1 MREELAKGAGLLVRF
16 EDMYDPSF
24 SDQVDA
30 LEQGVMDVFGTDS
43 TIHLYH
49 ATQQG
54 SRALQPHTDP
64 YDVLVLQLQGSKVW
78 TTCVP
83 DAYTQEEGSE
93 EGEEAGE
100 GGEEVGKDKG
110 HADQPKQRQQQQ
122 HPELF
127 TRPVDRNIKEAD
139 AIKQFS
145 DAQLGQLQEI
155 RRQTQQGCTSYT
167 DENLRGMKCSTF
179 TLNEGDTLYLPKG
192 IIHYAIAQEG
202 GSSHI
207 TISLERKGLA
217 WADALLYGGLEAA
230 HIIDTYEFQQRWQ
243 TAVSTVISDHRG
255 VPYLEALPSWL
266 TTGGQEHSDMCAA
279 VADVHGDANLAAE
292 AASSGGGIG
301 DDARAFVETYGEMC
315 RNMEPLLW
323 GAYAQAQDLD
333 GLFHHAEVRGIVD
346 RVCSEEVALAVLST
360 LCTEQR
366 LPHDVTART
375 ARAAAGNEVCSGG

>member
-1 MREELAKGAGLLVRF
+1 
-16 EDMYDPSF
+16 
-24 SDQVDA
+24 
-30 LEQGVMDVFGTDS
+30 
-43 TIHLYH
+43 
-49 ATQQG
+49 
-54 SRALQPHTDP
+54 
-64 YDVLVLQLQGSKVW
+64 
-78 TTCVP
+78 
-83 DAYTQEEGSE
+83 
-93 EGEEAGE
+93 
-100 GGEEVGKDKG
+100 
-110 HADQPKQRQQQQ
+110 
-122 HPELF
+122 
-127 TRPVDRNIKEAD
+127 
-139 AIKQFS
+139 
-145 DAQLGQLQEI
+145 
-155 RRQTQQGCTSYT
+155 T

-192 IIHYAIAQEG
+192 IIHSAIAQEG

-279 VADVHGDANLAAE
+279 VADVHGDADLAAE
-292 AASSGGGIG
+292 ASSGGGIG

-375 ARAAAGNEVCSGG
+375 ARAAAGNEVCSKRGRGVG

>member
-1 MREELAKGAGLLVRF
+1 MRTELQQGAGLLVRF
-16 EDMYDPSF
+16 EDLHDNAHVMPNVRRL
-24 SDQVDA
+24 QGAVDS
-30 LEQGVMDVFGTDS
+30 VFGTES
-43 TIHLYH
+43 TVHLYH
-49 ATQQG
+49 ATENA
-54 SRALQPHTDP
+54 SRALMPHTDP
-64 YDVLVLQLQGSKVW
+64 YDVIVMQLQGSKQW

-83 DAYTQEEGSE
+83 GAQTVAPTSDS
-93 EGEEAGE
+93 
-100 GGEEVGKDKG
+100 
-110 HADQPKQRQQQQ
+110 ADPADDGDMAS
-122 HPELF
+122 F
-127 TRPVDRNIKEAD
+127 T
-139 AIKQFS
+139 

-155 RRQTQQGCTSYT
+155 RRQRQQGCTSYT

-179 TLNEGDTLYLPKG
+179 TLNAGDTLYLPKG